1 MKLTMFNSQDIPITT
16 TIDSIKTILIPIFN
30 QLIMDK
36 RPIINRCPLIIKVHL
51 INLTLI
57 SVLHISKEINLTT
70 HLIAISLK
78 QIIFKSQIIQSLM
91 IILELLFIQILST
104 EIQILNP
111 LIIKIIQL
119 MWIIE
124 RKTINYNKISKEL
137 LQTIYLLSMTL
148 RSQTESQIF
157 HRIMLHQIQ
166 LINLTLIKDLKDFMN
181 KIITKIINLTTK
193 AIINKVF

>member
-78 QIIFKSQIIQSLM
+78 QIIFKSQIIQNLM

-104 EIQILNP
+104 EIQILNL

-119 MWIIE
+119 IWIIE
-124 RKTINYNKISKEL
+124 HKTIYYNKISKEL